1 MLVGSGEETDKVLA
15 GLQVAPH
22 HLTLTRQGD
31 PGDWRSVRWSLLPHH
46 PHTFLNTARL
56 QAGVAVP
63 LTAGD
68 IIGVGCPDRSSS
80 RDGRNFTFVYK
91 LNPPEARAE
100 TDLTSLSDLLQLSK
114 SLPGR
119 SPSVGSLRSS
129 STFSHFRYFSKD
141 SLSHR
146 GISFRVRLKDG

>member
-1 MLVGSGEETDKVLA
+1 MFSPLPAQCWWLERVPWWEPPLLLHPRREAVLVGSGEETDKVLA

-119 SPSVGSLRSS
+119 
-129 STFSHFRYFSKD
+129 
-141 SLSHR
+141 
-146 GISFRVRLKDG
+146 